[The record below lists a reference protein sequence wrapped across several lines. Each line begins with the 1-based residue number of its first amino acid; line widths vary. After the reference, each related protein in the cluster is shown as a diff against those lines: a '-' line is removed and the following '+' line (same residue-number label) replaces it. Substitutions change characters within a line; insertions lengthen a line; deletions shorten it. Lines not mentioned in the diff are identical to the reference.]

1 MSRIFVLLSL
11 ALLGTVAL
19 AAPGLKPG
27 GFAEFNAELPRELR
41 VVAGSGQLSPVEHA
55 LITIAAPANLDPT
68 REWPV
73 LVISAS
79 SDPQYNSSR
88 RLMRAYADTA
98 LEAGWIVMA
107 VDPMEPVAADSD
119 SVGLRL
125 ALNTTALAV
134 LELQWPSA
142 AKAPLAFGGFSGGSK
157 HSGWMAAAFA
167 SRGRNVAGIYLAGIN
182 TDAVMSSARHF
193 NVLDANFK
201 RTPIFL
207 QYGDSD
213 GVATPSDHWN
223 LHDELKRAG
232 FRNLR
237 IESVRAA
244 HDVDP
249 TPLRKALDWFRELA
263 ALPATAK

>member
-1 MSRIFVLLSL
+1 MRRLI
-11 ALLGTVAL
+11 ALLPLLVLGTAAF

-27 GFAEFNAELPRELR
+27 GFAEFKAELPRELR
-41 VVAGSGQLSPVEHA
+41 LVAGQGQLSPVEHA
-55 LITIAAPANLDPT
+55 LITIGAPANLDPA

-73 LVISAS
+73 LVISAT

-88 RLMRAYADTA
+88 RLLAAYADTA
-98 LEAGWIVMA
+98 LKAGWIVVA
-107 VDPMEPVAADSD
+107 VDPMEAVAVDND

-142 AKAPLAFGGFSGGSK
+142 ARARLAFGGFSGGAK
-157 HSGWMAAAFA
+157 YSGWLAAAFA

-182 TDAVMSSARHF
+182 ADAVISSARHF
-193 NVLDANFK
+193 NVLNAEFK

-207 QYGDSD
+207 QYGDAD
-213 GVATPSDHWN
+213 GISTPSDHWN
-223 LHDELKRAG
+223 LHDELRRVG
-232 FRNLR
+232 FKNVRV
-237 IESVRAA
+237 ESFRGA
-244 HDVDP
+244 HEVDP

-263 ALPATAK
+263 APAETAK